1 MLPSAG
7 AQAQANHIINNAPIR
22 TDNFDSQLN
31 TYYTFDSFV
40 AGEPNKLARTAGIAI
55 AKQPGYTAFNPLF
68 IYGGSGVGKTHLAN
82 AIGNQVQLLNPHA
95 RVLYVSANTFK
106 LQYQDAA
113 KSNRIPDFLN
123 FYQSV
128 DVLIV
133 DDIQYFAGLKGTQDT
148 FFHIFNYLQQS
159 RKQLILTSDR
169 PPIELKD
176 IEERLS
182 RDTSFV
188 WLERTM
194 DPEDSDRVKD
204 LIKERKWEGLSF
216 VDESRRFYPN
226 GSMAANVLGFVGM
239 DDKGLDG
246 LEMSLDSL
254 IRGGSNKQQILT
266 DARGN
271 PILKSVLTP
280 FKAEKERSVY
290 LTIDQNIQFYAERA
304 LDRAMKTT
312 HATGGIIIVMDP
324 KTGEILALGNQPS
337 YDPNHFEKADERQF
351 KNRAVVD
358 IYEPGSTF
366 KPIIAATALSAGTYD
381 TKRVWHDPGVVW
393 ASGHPIKNWNE
404 ESYGDVR
411 LVDIIKW
418 SINTGFAHVG
428 LLTGGETMTDYAK
441 RFGFGRSTGI
451 ELPGEGVGLLFEPKN
466 MRPIDVATMS
476 IGQGIAVTPL
486 QMVQAYSALANGG
499 KMVKPHIIASI
510 KNADGSDYQVTE
522 KEVIGQPITEAV
534 ASEVKDMMEKEVSEG
549 GGSNAQVPGYHMAGK
564 TGTAQKIDAEHG
576 GYLKNQYI
584 ASFCG
589 FGPTEDPRAICLVV
603 LDTPTGTYY
612 GGQVA
617 APVFKEAMTQIMRYL
632 AVPTIEDSEN
642 HAKPV
647 TPSIETNKPK
657 LPSEAE
663 REFPLPSF
671 YGWSMRD
678 TGEWLTKA
686 GLGFAPKG
694 SGFVDKQSPG
704 AGIYVKKGDTVWV
717 HCSE

>member
-1 MLPSAG
+1 MNQEQPRNKMRMRSVNISKAISVLVALLVLRLFWVQVIEGSRYEEMAMNQTEGSQTLYSPRGTIYDRNGKEMAFSIMVKSLYGDPGMLNVSPKEA
-7 AQAQANHIINNAPIR
+7 AKALAPI
-22 TDNFDSQLN
+22 LHKK
-31 TYYTFDSFV
+31 
-40 AGEPNKLARTAGIAI
+40 E
-55 AKQPGYTAFNPLF
+55 
-68 IYGGSGVGKTHLAN
+68 
-82 AIGNQVQLLNPHA
+82 
-95 RVLYVSANTFK
+95 
-106 LQYQDAA
+106 
-113 KSNRIPDFLN
+113 
-123 FYQSV
+123 
-128 DVLIV
+128 
-133 DDIQYFAGLKGTQDT
+133 
-148 FFHIFNYLQQS
+148 
-159 RKQLILTSDR
+159 
-169 PPIELKD
+169 KD

-194 DPEDSDRVKD
+194 DPEDSDKVKD

-564 TGTAQKIDAEHG
+564 TGTAQKIDAD
-576 GYLKNQYI
+576 
-584 ASFCG
+584 F
-589 FGPTEDPRAICLVV
+589 
-603 LDTPTGTYY
+603 
-612 GGQVA
+612 
-617 APVFKEAMTQIMRYL
+617 
-632 AVPTIEDSEN
+632 
-642 HAKPV
+642 
-647 TPSIETNKPK
+647 
-657 LPSEAE
+657 
-663 REFPLPSF
+663 
-671 YGWSMRD
+671 
-678 TGEWLTKA
+678 A
-686 GLGFAPKG
+686 GL
-694 SGFVDKQSPG
+694 
-704 AGIYVKKGDTVWV
+704 
-717 HCSE
+717 

>member
-1 MLPSAG
+1 MNQGQPRNKMRMRSVNISKAISVLVALLVLRLFWVQVIEGSRYEEMAMNQTEGSQTLYSPRGTIYDRNGKEMAFSIMVKSLYGDPGMLNVSPKEA
-7 AQAQANHIINNAPIR
+7 AKALAPI
-22 TDNFDSQLN
+22 LHKK
-31 TYYTFDSFV
+31 
-40 AGEPNKLARTAGIAI
+40 E
-55 AKQPGYTAFNPLF
+55 
-68 IYGGSGVGKTHLAN
+68 
-82 AIGNQVQLLNPHA
+82 
-95 RVLYVSANTFK
+95 
-106 LQYQDAA
+106 
-113 KSNRIPDFLN
+113 
-123 FYQSV
+123 
-128 DVLIV
+128 
-133 DDIQYFAGLKGTQDT
+133 
-148 FFHIFNYLQQS
+148 
-159 RKQLILTSDR
+159 
-169 PPIELKD
+169 KD

-194 DPEDSDRVKD
+194 DPEDSDKVKD
-204 LIKERKWEGLSF
+204 LIRERKWEGLSF

-466 MRPIDVATMS
+466 MRPIDVASMS

-584 ASFCG
+584 APFCG

-686 GLGFAPKG
+686 GLGFAPEG

-717 HCSE
+717 HCRE